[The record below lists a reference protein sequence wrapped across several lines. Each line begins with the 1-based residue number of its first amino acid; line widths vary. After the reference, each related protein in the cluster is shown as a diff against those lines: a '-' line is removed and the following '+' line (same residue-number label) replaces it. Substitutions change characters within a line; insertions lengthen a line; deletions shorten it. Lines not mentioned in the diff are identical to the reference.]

1 MGAVQSDL
9 KANTVRASSGGKV
22 ISPRDDEFWQTF
34 WARPETA
41 EHIFETITATDLR
54 SMRDDNVAFENLKT
68 LVLRATIQMIKLR
81 NHASSLSEEN
91 SRTGTMVL
99 NCVRILTRVL
109 PYVYESD
116 DSRRWEETAFSRV
129 QDAAFYE
136 SYTRGASAYMK
147 SDQSLIEQ
155 LIDTSLDLLFYTGF
169 TLPWP
174 DANSHDR
181 KQAQASYGLW
191 QSGIACDTTV
201 VSSKE
206 LESRRTEIMRLLLAL
221 ESKPIYVSP
230 GEYIDYGVHAVQCI
244 TRHHDKRRIQSLL
257 CSLFNTIIKYHPDS
271 WLPFDPRNPQGD
283 NIRETHVKV
292 CLHFLLI
299 NLLNRAPWEEGG
311 KDKNEFRLQ
320 FSYLHK
326 PKHFQFLADGIF
338 KILRRPLEASAN
350 MLSMAQRSV
359 GWTPEMII
367 LQWEALFTNRKYMHY
382 VIDSGRALDLMVL
395 LIFYAKEAHM
405 EGIGRVCI
413 FCLQT
418 LSAHANFGELLNRP
432 FEAHDTLPMSIQVK
446 NFHGRYADYFIMS
459 MLSLVESNSVEAS
472 FWLVSLTTIIRNVAD
487 NVVGLARATSSKL
500 LQTFS
505 RLAKPSVLLA
515 NESNIVPLSILLEA
529 INSLIEL
536 HEQNHE
542 NEAILYATWR
552 ARDRFKGLRQLSLM
566 DEDAIASL
574 SLPSSRR
581 SSTEV
586 SREGDETE
594 KSRGK
599 RPSEYKSSSVEFM
612 SKLASLP
619 LHTPLAL
626 IALLGSEQGRTPAEE
641 EESVSPPVAESRA
654 STSEMRVSP
663 DKGMTDLLRPVRE
676 LGRVPDLEHHA
687 SPVEAFRFQPSIAA
701 LYASY
706 YWGLVV
712 SHDAQRLSGTGA
724 GIWVGTEIKLFRIKS
739 GQVQGP
745 SLWSPKGA
753 VDAVGESLVA
763 GVRDLT
769 MRAKKGISGE

>member
-9 KANTVRASSGGKV
+9 KANIVRASSGGRV
-22 ISPRDDEFWQTF
+22 IPPHDEEYWQTF

-41 EHIFETITATDLR
+41 EHIFETMTATDLR
-54 SMRDDNVAFENLKT
+54 AMRDDNVAFENLKT
-68 LVLRATIQMIKLR
+68 LVLRTVLQLIRLR
-81 NHASSLSEEN
+81 KQVPSLSEEN
-91 SRTGTMVL
+91 AQSGVMVL

-109 PYVYESD
+109 PYIYELD
-116 DSRRWEETAFSRV
+116 ESRRWEESTVSRPH
-129 QDAAFYE
+129 DIDFYVT
-136 SYTRGASAYMK
+136 YTKGASSFM
-147 SDQSLIEQ
+147 DPERTLIEQ
-155 LIDTSLDLLFYTGF
+155 LIDALLDLLFYTGF

-174 DANSHDR
+174 ESDTLDR
-181 KQAQASYGLW
+181 RKGQTSYGLW

-206 LESRRTEIMRLLLAL
+206 FESRRTEIMRLLLTL
-221 ESKPIYVSP
+221 ESKSIYVSP
-230 GEYIDYGVHAVQCI
+230 GEYIDYEVHAVQCI
-244 TRHHDKRRIQSLL
+244 VRHHDKRRVQSLL

-283 NIRETHVKV
+283 SVRETHVKV

-299 NLLNRAPWEEGG
+299 NLLNRAPWDEG
-311 KDKNEFRLQ
+311 KEKNEFRLQ

-350 MLSMAQRSV
+350 VLSMTQRSV

-367 LQWEALFTNRKYMHY
+367 LQWEALFTNRKYLHY

-395 LIFYAKEAHM
+395 LIFYAKESHM
-405 EGIGRVCI
+405 EGVGRVCI

-418 LSAHANFGELLNRP
+418 LSAEPHFGELLNRP

-446 NFHGRYADYFIMS
+446 NFHGKYADYFITS
-459 MLSLVESNSVEAS
+459 MLSLVEYNPAEAN
-472 FWLVSLTTIIRNVAD
+472 FWLVNLTAIVRNVSAH
-487 NVVGLARATSSKL
+487 VVGLARATSSKL
-500 LQTFS
+500 VQTFA

-515 NESNIVPLSILLEA
+515 NEGNIVPLTHLLEA
-529 INSLIEL
+529 INSIIEL
-536 HEQNHE
+536 HGPGHE
-542 NEAILYATWR
+542 NDTVLYAVWR
-552 ARDRFKGLRQLSLM
+552 ARQRFKGLRQLSLM
-566 DEDAIASL
+566 DEDAISSL
-574 SLPSSRR
+574 DLPSSGR
-581 SSTEV
+581 SSAELP
-586 SREGDETE
+586 RDGNGTE

-599 RPSEYKSSSVEFM
+599 RPSEYKSSSAEFM
-612 SKLASLP
+612 GKLADLP

-626 IALLGSEQGRTPAEE
+626 ISLLEVEHNPTPAGEE
-641 EESVSPPVAESRA
+641 DTATPLTSSERPSMTETRHSSER
-654 STSEMRVSP
+654 STP
-663 DKGMTDLLRPVRE
+663 DVLRPIRE
-676 LGRVPDLEHHA
+676 LGKMPDLESHNV
-687 SPVEAFRFQPSIAA
+687 STEGFRFHPSIAA

-712 SHDAQRLSGTGA
+712 SHDAQRVSGTGS
-724 GIWVGTEIKLFRIKS
+724 GIWVGTDVKLFRVKA
-739 GQVQGP
+739 GQIQGP

-769 MRAKKGISGE
+769 LRAKKGISGE

>member
-191 QSGIACDTTV
+191 QSGIACDTT
-201 VSSKE
+201 
-206 LESRRTEIMRLLLAL
+206 
-221 ESKPIYVSP
+221 
-230 GEYIDYGVHAVQCI
+230 
-244 TRHHDKRRIQSLL
+244 
-257 CSLFNTIIKYHPDS
+257 YHPDS

-769 MRAKKGISGE
+769 MRAKKGISGEGDDDADSATAANGR